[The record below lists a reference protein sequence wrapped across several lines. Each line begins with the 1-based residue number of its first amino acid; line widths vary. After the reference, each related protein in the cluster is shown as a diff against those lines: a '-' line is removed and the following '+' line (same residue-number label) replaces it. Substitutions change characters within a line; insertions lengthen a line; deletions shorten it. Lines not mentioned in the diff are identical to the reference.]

1 MFKINTEILEK
12 KITFL
17 FFENPKKTFNL
28 KQIKYFIG
36 TKIEERDLMKMLFSV
51 LRKDYIK
58 EFGRGKYIYNK
69 NKRYLVGI
77 IKKRVKTL
85 VDIETSVEFKLSKN
99 V

>member
-36 TKIEERDLMKMLFSV
+36 TKIEERVFMKMLFSV
-51 LRKDYIK
+51 LIKDYIK
-58 EFGRGKYIYNK
+58 ESGRGKYIYNK
-69 NKRYLVGI
+69 KKVPGRYY
-77 IKKRVKTL
+77 KKK
-85 VDIETSVEFKLSKN
+85 SKN
-99 V
+99 FS